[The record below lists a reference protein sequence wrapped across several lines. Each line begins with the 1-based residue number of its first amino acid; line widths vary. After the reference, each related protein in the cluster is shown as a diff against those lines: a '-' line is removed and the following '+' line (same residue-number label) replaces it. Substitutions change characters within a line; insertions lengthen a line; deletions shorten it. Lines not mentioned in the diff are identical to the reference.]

1 MLQHLLIVMLL
12 FSVCLPSLGM
22 AQGGMSSVP
31 AIAAQIQVMQIND
44 VLRTKVRHE
53 DELKATGI
61 DGVKPGDAVELEK
74 RADGSVG
81 VLHLPSGQCGVLAP
95 AK

>member
-1 MLQHLLIVMLL
+1 MSQRLLIVMLL
-12 FSVCLPSLGM
+12 FSACLPSLGL

-44 VLRTKVRHE
+44 VLRTKVRHA
-53 DELKATGI
+53 DELKASGI
-61 DGVKPGDAVELEK
+61 DGAKPGDAVEFEK

-81 VLHLPSGQCGVLAP
+81 VKHLPSGQCGVLAP